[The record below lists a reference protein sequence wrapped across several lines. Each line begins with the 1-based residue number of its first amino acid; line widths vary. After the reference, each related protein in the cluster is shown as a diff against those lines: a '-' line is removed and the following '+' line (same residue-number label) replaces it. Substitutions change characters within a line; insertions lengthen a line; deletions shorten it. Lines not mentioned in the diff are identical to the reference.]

1 MKNIYFYTGSVAFV
15 SLVLSACVTIN
26 IHFPA
31 AAADEAA
38 DEIIQRV
45 MQHENEESN

>member
-1 MKNIYFYTGSVAFV
+1 MKNIYFYAGSVAFL

-38 DEIIQRV
+38 DKIIQRV

>member
-1 MKNIYFYTGSVAFV
+1 MKNIYFYAGLVAFV
-15 SLVLSACVTIN
+15 SLLLSACVTIN

-38 DEIIQRV
+38 DKIIKKV
-45 MQHENEESN
+45 MQ

>member
-1 MKNIYFYTGSVAFV
+1 MKNIYFYAGSVAFV
-15 SLVLSACVTIN
+15 SFFLSACVTIN

-38 DEIIQRV
+38 DKIIQRV
-45 MQHENEESN
+45 MQQEIEEND